1 MNFSICLDQTTTPN
15 FNVTNLSTT
24 GFSIYSNLNLNS
36 PLVQNIPYTSLFE
49 SPLGTCPFNL
59 TNIPEGT
66 DYLIVV
72 DQCNTSINVSSIFTP
87 ENINAGSITINCC
100 YAIINLNPT
109 PLSICGQ
116 NGCNLSFDTFST
128 STVGQ
133 IIAGNLSSTCGVITD
148 YTIGWYRNG
157 NYSSPEFISGFGN
170 AFLPYDNLHPLTVN
184 QAVPCLAGNWEGII
198 HDIAIGGTIYS
209 SIAGTANGVSIPF
222 SSCFDTVV
230 VDPLTCANG
239 PVSSSISKYSHQ
251 FNYNSQAIGTSPL
264 PVSLTYVL
272 DASVKYFAYAFSA
285 FSVWDEIE
293 IKWISGN
300 PSVTSNPSLYSQP
313 IYLEKLKIGSDV
325 FSTPPY
331 PVNLPSIAE
340 INTPYNGFYEGMNN
354 SWPKAFLNTPVTVNK
369 PFQRTLTLTTL
380 ETSSNPSLPDRLE
393 IIITPN
399 PTNNNT
405 KWAAGF
411 QCLTNF
417 TCDNC
422 VFEDW
427 PNNIGKIWKLQLQKT
442 YGCGTSQRLKLN
454 YTASCDYGLNRI
466 TSDWMG
472 KELGTSTTFP
482 PFVGN
487 DVNLINSYELLPLGS
502 TIGGNLGSSTI
513 PQAGIQFQNSTT
525 SCLGCAN
532 SSCGGTF
539 NCNPTPTTNQ
549 ITLNKS
555 PNIIELI
562 FNSETE
568 YFYYRDSLVN
578 AFNLFNTQ
586 TPISCSGTT
595 SINYYGYITLGVPIQ
610 LPNANCGD
618 TTTTFTARFHIND
631 YFDIQYIES
640 PSTNTWSITIP
651 QTLMVN
657 CYPPNLPCT
666 NCYAAIQG
674 FVNYYN
680 STLSWGGIN
689 STTFTTNV
697 GAKFNN
703 PFQSVKV
710 STSTPFPLSLNG
722 SYCYQSP
729 LTAQKYHW
737 YATHTVPF
745 ISSSLSSTGW
755 TNLSSLIASVPCL
768 PAATSSFIYPFD
780 HPRGGSYIG
789 YTSGYQIRFP
799 HLTSSFNY
807 AFGPGNSYSTNDFE
821 IYALTGKFGGTG
833 SLNQTP
839 NVFPHICPDP
849 SGSLIYRYSGSIA
862 TVYSSSYFAGG
873 SPTLVIDP

>member
-1 MNFSICLDQTTTPN
+1 MTYSICLDPTTVNN
-15 FNVTNLSTT
+15 FNVNNLSLN
-24 GFSIYSNLNLNS
+24 GFSIYTNLNFTT
-36 PLVQNIPYTSLFE
+36 PLQTGISYDQLFS
-49 SPLGTCPFNL
+49 SPLGTCPYIIDL
-59 TNIPEGT
+59 PLGVTQI
-66 DYLIVV
+66 IVI
-72 DQCNTSINVSSIFTP
+72 DNCIQPPVSSDLSGNVVI
-87 ENINAGSITINCC
+87 ANCC
-100 YAIINLNPT
+100 YAILNIPQE
-109 PLSICGQ
+109 PVPWCDE
-116 NGCNLSFDTFST
+116 CNLSFDVFNT
-128 STVGQ
+128 SSIGQ
-133 IIAGNLSSTCGVITD
+133 IIAGTLSSTCGTVTD
-148 YTIGWYRNG
+148 YTIGWYKDG
-157 NYSSPEFISGFGN
+157 DYSSPEFISGFGN

-272 DASVKYFAYAFSA
+272 GASTKYFAYAFTT

-313 IYLEKLKIGSDV
+313 IYLEKLRIGSDV

-340 INTPYNGFYEGMNN
+340 INIPYNGFYEGMNN
-354 SWPKAFLNTPVTVNK
+354 SWPKGLGTSLTTQNK

-393 IIITPN
+393 ITITPN

-422 VFEDW
+422 IFEDW
-427 PNNIGKIWKLQLQKT
+427 PNNITKISKIRLKKT
-442 YGCGTSQRLKLN
+442 YGCGTSQLLRID
-454 YTASCDYGLNRI
+454 YTGSCDYYPNFI

-472 KELGTSTTFP
+472 KELSTSATFP

-487 DVNLINSYELLPLGS
+487 DVNLINSYEFYPYQG
-502 TIGGNLGSSTI
+502 TIGGNLSAVDI
-513 PQAGIQFQNSTT
+513 PLQGIQFQNSST
-525 SCLGCAN
+525 SCF
-532 SSCGGTF
+532 GGTIGSHF
-539 NCNPTPTTNQ
+539 CNPNPTTNQ

-555 PNIIELI
+555 PNLIELI

-568 YFYYRDSLVN
+568 YSYYRDSLVS
-578 AFNLFNTQ
+578 AFNSFNTP
-586 TPISCSGTT
+586 TPIPCPGTT
-595 SINYYGYITLGVPIQ
+595 SINYYKYIALAVPIQ

-618 TTTTFTARFHIND
+618 TTTKYTARFHIND
-631 YFDIQYIES
+631 YFNIQYIES
-640 PSTNTWSITIP
+640 PTTNTWSITIP

-657 CYPPNLPCT
+657 CYPSNLPCN
-666 NCYAAIQG
+666 NCYQAIQL
-674 FVNYYN
+674 FITSYNNSLSLPNY
-680 STLSWGGIN
+680 
-689 STTFTTNV
+689 TFTTNV
-697 GAKFNN
+697 GAKYLN
-703 PFQSVKV
+703 PFQPIQVT
-710 STSTPFPLSLNG
+710 TSNSNPISLSG

-729 LTAQKYHW
+729 YVGQKYHW

-745 ISSSLSSTGW
+745 ISSSTNPSGPQW
-755 TNLSSLIASVPCL
+755 TNLNSLIASVPCL

-780 HPRGGSYIG
+780 DIRGGSYIG
-789 YTSGYQIRFP
+789 YSSGYQIRFP

-821 IYALTGKFGGTG
+821 IYALAKFGSTG

-839 NVFPHICPDP
+839 NVFPYICPDP

-862 TVYSSSYFAGG
+862 TMYSSSYFFGG
-873 SPTLVIDP
+873 VAPTLVIDP